1 MARYWWLYHRVIV
14 GHCLWLALSLW
25 SELSVY
31 HPPCWSSGSTQHG
44 EGRSQDRLDT
54 GEGRLRGAVR
64 VRVGAAS
71 CRSAWRLAKVA
82 CGVQLGGH
90 WACGP
95 GLVVINPG
103 RGVRRPRDSWS

>member
-14 GHCLWLALSLW
+14 GHCSWLALSLW

-31 HPPCWSSGSTQHG
+31 HPPCWSFGSTQHG
-44 EGRSQDRLDT
+44 EGDHRTGSSQDRLDT

-64 VRVGAAS
+64 ARVGAAS

-82 CGVQLGGH
+82 CGVQLGYSWAVIGH
-90 WACGP
+90 
-95 GLVVINPG
+95 VG
-103 RGVRRPRDSWS
+103 RG

>member
-64 VRVGAAS
+64 VRVGAAAAGV
-71 CRSAWRLAKVA
+71 RGAGQRWLAVCSWA
-82 CGVQLGGH
+82 VIGH
-90 WACGP
+90 
-95 GLVVINPG
+95 VG
-103 RGVRRPRDSWS
+103 RG